1 MVIQVCRCA
10 GASVIAIA
18 DSEVR
23 ADLARKAG
31 ADQVICTTDY
41 NTVPQK
47 VKDLTGGKGA
57 NVFMELV
64 GTTDTISA
72 GISSLTGRGRFVI
85 IGYTSQNMVVAP
97 IQLVLGELQVL
108 SSVAAAKKDLVD
120 VIDMASRGLVKPILE
135 NEYSLDQIN
144 EPITKL
150 KERKA
155 LGRNVIVFP

>member
-1 MVIQVCRCA
+1 
-10 GASVIAIA
+10 
-18 DSEVR
+18 
-23 ADLARKAG
+23 
-31 ADQVICTTDY
+31 
-41 NTVPQK
+41 
-47 VKDLTGGKGA
+47 
-57 NVFMELV
+57 
-64 GTTDTISA
+64 
-72 GISSLTGRGRFVI
+72 
-85 IGYTSQNMVVAP
+85 MVVAP